1 MLKSTHSR
9 HLNVGF
15 FIYTDKG
22 EFIMRSDE
30 IKNGV
35 KRTPHKSL
43 LKSLGLT
50 DEEIKKPL
58 IGIAG
63 SFNEIVPGHMHL
75 RSIID
80 SVKAGVR
87 TAGGIPMEFN
97 TIAICDG
104 LAMNHEGMK
113 YSLVTREIIAD
124 SIEATGMA
132 MPFDAM
138 IFIPSCDKV
147 VPGMLMAAGRLNIPC
162 LFVSG
167 GPMLAG
173 NFKNEKIG
181 LSNVFEYIGQF
192 ENNEI
197 TEEELK
203 EVENIACP
211 TCGSCSG
218 MYTANTMNCLTEA
231 LGMALP
237 GNGTIPA
244 VYSKRLRLAKL
255 TGMQVMKVLEKNVTP
270 SQIMTK
276 ESFYNALRVD
286 MALGGSTNTTLHL
299 CEIAKN
305 MKIDLNLHDFNKAS
319 KETPQLCKLSPS
331 GKYFI
336 EDLDAAGGIPGVMK
350 NLNELKLINPT
361 MTVSLVT
368 QKEIAENAKVLDYD
382 VIRNFENAYNN
393 TGGLSVLRGNIAK
406 NGCIVKSAGV
416 LPKMLVHSGPA
427 KVFNS
432 EEEAIEAIYGNKIK
446 KGDVIVIKYEGIK
459 GGPGM
464 REMLSPTA
472 AIAGMKLDE
481 DVALLTDG
489 RFSGA
494 TRGASIGHISPEAY
508 EYGEI
513 GIVENNDII
522 EIDIPNGT
530 LNVKL
535 TENEIKERMK
545 NFKPVQHNNK
555 SICLKKL

>member
-1 MLKSTHSR
+1 
-9 HLNVGF
+9 
-15 FIYTDKG
+15 
-22 EFIMRSDE
+22 MRSDE
-30 IKNGV
+30 IKKGI

-50 DEEIKKPL
+50 DEELKKPL

-80 SVKAGVR
+80 SVKSGVR

-97 TIAICDG
+97 TIAVCDG

-124 SIEATGMA
+124 SVEATGMA

-138 IFIPSCDKV
+138 VFIPSCDKV
-147 VPGMLMAAGRLNIPC
+147 VPGMLMAAARLNIPSI
-162 LFVSG
+162 FVSG

-173 NFKNEKIG
+173 TFKNEKIG
-181 LSNVFEYIGQF
+181 LSNVFEYIGQY
-192 ENNEI
+192 ENNLI
-197 TEEELK
+197 SEEELT

-237 GNGTIPA
+237 GNGTVPA
-244 VYSKRLRLAKL
+244 VFSKRLRLAKL
-255 TGMQVMKVLEKNVTP
+255 SGMQIMKILEQNLRP
-270 SQIMTK
+270 SDIMTK
-276 ESFYNALRVD
+276 EGFLNALRVD

-305 MKIDLNLHDFNKAS
+305 MNVPLDLEDFNKTS

-336 EDLDAAGGIPGVMK
+336 EDLDSAGGIPAVLK
-350 NLNELKLINPT
+350 NLHEIDLIYPT
-361 MTVSLVT
+361 KTVSLVT
-368 QKEIAENAKVLDYD
+368 QANIARNAKVLNTD
-382 VIRNFENAYNN
+382 VIRNKETAYNQ
-393 TGGLSVLRGNIAK
+393 TGGLAVLRGNIAK

-416 LPKMLVHSGPA
+416 VKKMLVHSGPA

-432 EEEAIEAIYGNKIK
+432 EEDAIEGIYGNKIN
-446 KGDVIVIKYEGIK
+446 KGDVIVIRYEGVK

-508 EYGEI
+508 EFGEI
-513 GIVENNDII
+513 GIIQDGDII
-522 EIDIPNGT
+522 EIDIPNGK
-530 LNVKL
+530 LNVLLEDK
-535 TENEIKERMK
+535 EIVERMK
-545 NFKPVQHNNK
+545 NFKPLQHNNK
-555 SICLKKL
+555 SLCLKKL

>member
-147 VPGMLMAAGRLNIPC
+147 VPGMLMAAARLNIPC

-535 TENEIKERMK
+535 TENEIKKRMK